1 MAYKLNPMLAE
12 HFDDAQGIFL
22 REQLTNLKR
31 EAIRIE
37 FPEFKAR
44 SLIPVKTETNTGDEF
59 VEFKTLERV
68 GRSKIVSD
76 YAKDFPTVTLRG
88 TSHIGRIKSLG
99 DSYGFSIQE
108 VRNAAKTGT
117 PLSSELATAAHEAIM
132 EQENQIAFFG
142 DAEHRLYGLF
152 NNPNIPRSLAP
163 TGVGGIDWSL
173 KTPNEIIADLNQ
185 VVNGVSENSLGIHMA
200 NVLLLPLTKYNAI
213 ASTPRSATSDTTILQ
228 WFMQNNPYIQRVVWL
243 NELETGSSSGDAMAV
258 AYKLDPSVLQ
268 LDIPQ
273 DFEVFPE
280 QVEGMHFKHP
290 CHSRIAGVHIYKPL
304 AINFLEDF

>member
-1 MAYKLNPMLAE
+1 MTYKLNPQLAQ
-12 HFDDAQGIFL
+12 HFDDAQTVFL

-31 EAIRIE
+31 EAIRVE

-59 VEFKTLERV
+59 VEFRTLERV
-68 GRSKIVSD
+68 GRSKIVAD
-76 YAKDFPTVTLRG
+76 YAKDFPSVTLKG
-88 TSHIGRIKSLG
+88 SSHIGRIKSLG
-99 DSYGFSIQE
+99 ASYGFSIQE
-108 VRNAAKTGT
+108 VRNAARAGVA
-117 PLSSELATAAHEAIM
+117 LSTELARAAKEAIM

-142 DAEHRLYGLF
+142 DNDNRLYGLF

-163 TGVGGIDWSL
+163 AGTGGIDWSL

-185 VVNGVSENSLGIHMA
+185 VVNGVSQNSLGLHQA
-200 NVLLLPLTKYNAI
+200 NVLLLPLSKYNSI
-213 ASTPRSATSDTTILQ
+213 ASTPRSTTSDTTILA
-228 WFMQNNPYIQRVVWL
+228 WFLQNNPYIQKVMWL

-280 QVEGMHFKHP
+280 QVEGMTFKHP

-304 AINFLEDF
+304 AVNFLEDF